1 MNHWHL
7 SRAARVLAAGG
18 VLLHATEGVWG
29 LACDPFNRQA
39 VKRILELKQRE
50 VSKGLILI
58 GSSAEDFSP
67 ELAALGA
74 AESAA
79 VQASWPGAQTWILPN
94 HRFPAWISGGRDSVA
109 VRVSGHPQVRAL
121 CAAFAA
127 PIVSTSA
134 NPGGRSPARNRLQ
147 ARAYFHRHVDYVL
160 PGEVGDQRGPS
171 CIRMP
176 DGAVLRGRG

>member
-7 SRAARVLAAGG
+7 TRAVRTLAAGG

-29 LACDPFNRQA
+29 LACDPFNRNA
-39 VKRILELKQRE
+39 VHKILALKQRDA
-50 VSKGLILI
+50 SKGLILV
-58 GSSAEDFSP
+58 GSCAEDFSL
-67 ELAALGA
+67 ELATLAA

-79 VQASWPGAQTWILPN
+79 VQASWPGAETWVLPN
-94 HRFPAWISGGRDSVA
+94 HRYPAWITGGRDSVA

-134 NPGGRSPARNRLQ
+134 NPGGRAPARNRFKAQ
-147 ARAYFHRHVDYVL
+147 AYFHRRVDYVL
-160 PGEVGDQRGPS
+160 PGEVREQGGPS

-176 DGAVLRGRG
+176 GGAVLRGRG

>member
-7 SRAARVLAAGG
+7 TRAVRVLAAGG
-18 VLLHATEGVWG
+18 VLLHAAEGVWG
-29 LACDPFNRQA
+29 LACDPFNRHA
-39 VKRILELKQRE
+39 VKKILELKQRRA
-50 VSKGLILI
+50 SKGLILV
-58 GSSAEDFSP
+58 GSSAEDFLP
-67 ELAALGA
+67 ELAALGP

-79 VQASWPGAQTWILPN
+79 VQASWPGAVTWVLPN
-94 HRFPAWISGGRDSVA
+94 RRFPAWISGGRDSVA

-134 NPGGRSPARNRLQ
+134 NPGGRAPARNRLK
-147 ARAYFHRHVDYVL
+147 ARAYFHRRVDYVL
-160 PGEVGDQRGPS
+160 PGEVREARGPS